1 MKQIEDNKNKWKN
14 IQYSWIGRI
23 NTVKMTILPKTIYRF
38 NAISIQLPIAFF
50 MELPQKILKPVWKHI
65 RPQ

>member
-1 MKQIEDNKNKWKN
+1 MKQIEDNINKWKN

-23 NTVKMTILPKTIYRF
+23 NTVKMTILLKTIYRF
-38 NAISIQLPIAFF
+38 NAISIKLKMAFF
-50 MELPQKILKPVWKHI
+50 TELQQKILKLVCKHI